1 MVEQAMQVEQK
12 SLPSIETTQPEITT
26 QGNPDGKGMSG
37 IQMGK
42 EPHGI
47 EMKIPIQSGN
57 VSKRETI
64 EASIKIARLMI

>member
-1 MVEQAMQVEQK
+1 MAR
-12 SLPSIETTQPEITT
+12 
-26 QGNPDGKGMSG
+26 GMSG

>member
-1 MVEQAMQVEQK
+1 LKPLNLK
-12 SLPSIETTQPEITT
+12 SQLKETQMAR
-26 QGNPDGKGMSG
+26 GMSG